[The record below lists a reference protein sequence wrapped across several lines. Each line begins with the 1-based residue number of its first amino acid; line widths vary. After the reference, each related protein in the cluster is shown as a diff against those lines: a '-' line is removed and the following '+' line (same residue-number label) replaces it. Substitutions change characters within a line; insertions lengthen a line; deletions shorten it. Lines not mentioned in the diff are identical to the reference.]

1 MVLALI
7 ECIRISS
14 NLYEPDPLLEVVL
27 IGGLVLRDMSLKTV
41 LIFSPLLYMF
51 AIEGLLDLTIQLVQI
66 HLVDPV
72 LELQVLGIQLLDC
85 FIMKLCL
92 LLLA

>member
-1 MVLALI
+1 MVLALKVL
-7 ECIRISS
+7 IRIAGD
-14 NLYEPDPLLEVVL
+14 LDEPDPLLEVVL

-41 LIFSPLLYMF
+41 LILPPLLYMF
-51 AIEGLLDLTIQLVQI
+51 AIKGLLDLTVQLVQV